1 MSTNNE
7 QPTNNSSQ
15 QGIDVREALHI
26 LSLRNPEEHGHSHD
40 HHHQHS
46 SLTAC
51 HEAPTKDAVNWGQR
65 IDLGA
70 SESSSSNATSQEE
83 AVANIEKQKE
93 QLEKE
98 RAERRAVI
106 EKKLETMS
114 ISELL
119 QCVMNSQEQR
129 VATYR
134 SYDKCVIAM
143 LLLYITFILLNRHPG
158 SKLSFLFFKTF
169 QRPR

>member
-7 QPTNNSSQ
+7 QPNNSSQ

-40 HHHQHS
+40 HHHGHS
-46 SLTAC
+46 STAC
-51 HEAPTKDAVNWGQR
+51 HEPPTKDAVNWGQS
-65 IDLGA
+65 IDLVGV

-106 EKKLETMS
+106 EKKLATMS
-114 ISELL
+114 VSELL